1 MELIKAEEW
10 LFLIVENS
18 VLAIYLVA
26 AVVII
31 YGTFEAAV
39 GALKAAIRGEEN
51 LRQVGVNFGRWLIT
65 GLSFMLAADILG
77 TMIETDWEGI
87 GRLAAVAAIRGFS
100 PRRVCSPLATSRPAS
115 SAATTNSTQSSGRRP
130 PSGATPITMVL
141 APASAASPIDM
152 SGRPQ
157 SAAAPGKRNWA
168 RQRSGRQWAMPPAV
182 LALKRL
188 SAAPK
193 NSR

>member
-1 MELIKAEEW
+1 MELLKAEEW
-10 LFLIVENS
+10 LFVIVENS
-18 VLAIYLVA
+18 VLAIYLIA

-87 GRLAAVAAIRGFS
+87 GRLAAVAAIRTFLNYFLE
-100 PRRVCSPLATSRPAS
+100 RDMREMRERDS
-115 SAATTNSTQSSGRRP
+115 SHEGEPDKSQETE
-130 PSGATPITMVL
+130 
-141 APASAASPIDM
+141 
-152 SGRPQ
+152 
-157 SAAAPGKRNWA
+157 
-168 RQRSGRQWAMPPAV
+168 
-182 LALKRL
+182 
-188 SAAPK
+188 
-193 NSR
+193 